1 MFGFQNT
8 DIIGFA
14 KWICERVL
22 STIMWTTKR
31 VLDIF
36 KKNAVVEENGLS
48 YQPVDNYV
56 DNLFISLFF
65 YTG

>member
-1 MFGFQNT
+1 
-8 DIIGFA
+8 
-14 KWICERVL
+14 
-22 STIMWTTKR
+22 MWTTKR

-36 KKNAVVEENGLS
+36 KKNAVVEETGLS

-65 YTG
+65 LHRLKMELGENEIEY